1 MQKKDVYDEREMKF
15 FITFIFF
22 PFLLVCRYTKK
33 IEIIKKMKKI
43 LMSVH
48 WLLFSVRTHLF
59 CIYMLYMIFW
69 KFKEDIIW
77 SPTFLLFCQ
86 FLLETVHNLSFIQL
100 CCNQHR
106 SFITDSTREEKK
118 REDWKGANRK
128 KEKFR
133 E

>member
-1 MQKKDVYDEREMKF
+1 MFMMKERWNSSLLLF
-15 FITFIFF
+15 F
-22 PFLLVCRYTKK
+22 FLFCLSVDIQKK

-48 WLLFSVRTHLF
+48 WLLFSVRTYLF

-86 FLLETVHNLSFIQL
+86 FLLETEHKLSFIQL